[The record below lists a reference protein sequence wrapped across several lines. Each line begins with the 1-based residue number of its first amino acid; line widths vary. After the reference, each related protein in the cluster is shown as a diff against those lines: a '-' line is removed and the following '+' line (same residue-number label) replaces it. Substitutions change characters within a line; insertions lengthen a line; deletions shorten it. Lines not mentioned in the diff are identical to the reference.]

1 MDASPDDMVA
11 LPGGRFRM
19 GSDRH
24 YPEEAPVRWQE
35 VAPFRMDRMP
45 VTNRAFAAF
54 VRETGYVTVA
64 ERIPDPALY
73 PGVAPA
79 RLKPGGLVFA
89 VRRGAQ
95 RPMHWSD
102 WWRYVPGADWRK
114 PQGDASVYRGRLDH
128 PVVQV
133 AHADALAYA
142 RWAGKDL
149 PTEAE
154 FEYAARGG
162 RDGATYAWGEARR
175 PGGRIMANHWTGSY
189 PQAPTAEHGH
199 RGTSP
204 VGVFPAND
212 FGLHDLIGNV
222 WEWTQ
227 DYWTGSHDAPACCG
241 SDPAAASRDPD
252 LPEFTLP
259 RRVVKG
265 GSHLCHES
273 YCDRYR
279 PAARQPQM
287 EDTATSHIGFRCVI
301 RSPPG
306 PPENG

>member
-1 MDASPDDMVA
+1 MAPATDDMVA

-19 GSDRH
+19 GSDHH
-24 YPEEAPVRWQE
+24 YPEEAPARWQE
-35 VAPFRMDRMP
+35 VAPFRIDRTP
-45 VTNRAFAAF
+45 VTNRDFAAF
-54 VRETGYVTVA
+54 VRATGHLTVA
-64 ERIPDPALY
+64 EQPPDPALY
-73 PGVAPA
+73 PGVDPA
-79 RLKPGGLVFA
+79 RLRPGGLVFGPRKG
-89 VRRGAQ
+89 VS

-102 WWRYVPGADWRK
+102 WWRYVPGANWRK

-162 RDGATYAWGEARR
+162 LEGATYAWGEERR
-175 PGGRIMANHWTGSY
+175 PGGRIMANHWTGPY
-189 PQAPTAEHGH
+189 PQAPAAEHGH

-204 VGVFPAND
+204 VGAFPANGFD
-212 FGLHDLIGNV
+212 LHDLIGNV
-222 WEWTQ
+222 WEWTR
-227 DYWTGSHDAPACCG
+227 DYWTGSHAAPACCG
-241 SDPAAASRDPD
+241 IDPAVASRDPD
-252 LPEFTLP
+252 LPGITLA

-287 EDTATSHIGFRCVI
+287 EDTATSHIGFRCVV
-301 RSPPG
+301 RDAGSASP
-306 PPENG
+306 NG